1 MLASAPLIWIVLI
14 CILHSLAYAEL
25 YMALATL
32 VRRFDLECQEDAA
45 KHVMFVRDF
54 GTPYPDEGNLSL
66 PVKVTASYE

>member
-1 MLASAPLIWIVLI
+1 MFTSAPLVCIALI
-14 CILHSLAYAEL
+14 YILHSLAYAEL
-25 YMALATL
+25 YITLATL